1 MKIRDG
7 ADEWGWGVV
16 VNVVKKPTSNP
27 GIASAAVASAPASS
41 YIVDVLLYC
50 ASGVIHVGKRP
61 RPRPCPPGE
70 KGEMHVVR
78 SSSWCYKFGLSGPN
92 GIYCLLPS
100 LMVRVLLPLPITDI
114 EYI

>member
-16 VNVVKKPTSNP
+16 VNVVKKPIPNQGAGSP
-27 GIASAAVASAPASS
+27 AGASPSATS

-50 ASGVIHVGKRP
+50 ASGVVQDGKRP
-61 RPRPCPPGE
+61 RPRPCPPRG

-78 SSSWCYKFGLSGPN
+78 ASS
-92 GIYCLLPS
+92 
-100 LMVRVLLPLPITDI
+100 
-114 EYI
+114 

>member
-16 VNVVKKPTSNP
+16 VNVVKKSSSNQGTVTP
-27 GIASAAVASAPASS
+27 AVANAPASS

-50 ASGVIHVGKRP
+50 GVIQEGKRP

-78 SSSWCYKFGLSGPN
+78 ASSWRYN
-92 GIYCLLPS
+92 
-100 LMVRVLLPLPITDI
+100 LMAQVQG
-114 EYI
+114 